1 MGLEVGILFS
11 DWSCTGRICGRGAS
25 LYVLGSVVNIFCVG
39 QVVVQKCG
47 VSVRVKKPTV
57 KFAALQV
64 CGKKQKG

>member
-1 MGLEVGILFS
+1 MLFS
-11 DWSCTGRICGRGAS
+11 DWSCTGCICGRGAS

-47 VSVRVKKPTV
+47 ISVWVKKPTV

-64 CGKKQKG
+64 CGKKQKGSCP

>member
-1 MGLEVGILFS
+1 MLFS
-11 DWSCTGRICGRGAS
+11 DWSCTGCIRGRGAS
-25 LYVLGSVVNIFCVG
+25 LNVLGSVVNIFCVG

-64 CGKKQKG
+64 CGKKQKGSCP